1 MAEAIGEMCAELIT
15 AEVIRDIENDAAE
28 CDNGESEKPIKAKV
42 SISFTWEAGRA
53 VAEIDAKRSYTV
65 TKAETA
71 DRVVDPA
78 QGKIEFEPMEGGLQ

>member
-1 MAEAIGEMCAELIT
+1 MADAIGEMCAELIT

-28 CDNGESEKPIKAKV
+28 SATGDEEKPIKAKV
-42 SISFTWEAGRA
+42 SLSFTWEAGRA

-78 QGKIEFEPMEGGLQ
+78 QGKMEFEAMEGGAQ